1 MYQFKLVS
9 PLNTWS
15 LDLIILGEK
24 NVFVVYIHH
33 QFADT
38 VKVFS
43 VDTCSMF
50 QSEARAT
57 ERQLEEWG
65 LKTTGCLAKGSSD
78 NS

>member
-38 VKVFS
+38 CEGVFS
-43 VDTCSMF
+43 
-50 QSEARAT
+50 
-57 ERQLEEWG
+57 
-65 LKTTGCLAKGSSD
+65 
-78 NS
+78 